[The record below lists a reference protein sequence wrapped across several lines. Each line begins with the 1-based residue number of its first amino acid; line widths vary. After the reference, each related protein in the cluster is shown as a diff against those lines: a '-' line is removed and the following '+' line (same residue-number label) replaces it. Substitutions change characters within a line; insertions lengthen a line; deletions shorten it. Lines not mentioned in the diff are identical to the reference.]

1 MGVPSYRSSPA
12 TILGL
17 TSSKSVACNSSVTL
31 RLEAQLRAHGKS
43 EVRLLSLLLATTLV
57 LNSAPTFPPDLSPE
71 LNNLIERYV
80 NAAQKQRDAML
91 GAQVEMEIDGRF
103 TNLKE
108 SGRMRVLRS
117 ISKVGELGTK
127 MLDFNGDNRVKS
139 QLISRFLEEEQKSKA
154 YGAMAITPQNYDFDI
169 KAVVTHDAKKTY
181 VFDVKPKKKNM
192 GSFRGE
198 LWIDGATGM
207 PLREAGQF
215 VKSPSVF
222 LTNLRF
228 ARDYE
233 LLDGISVVKHF
244 QSSTDVRL
252 LGIGRAE
259 INIDFSNFSRSAPDA
274 SAHAE

>member
-1 MGVPSYRSSPA
+1 
-12 TILGL
+12 
-17 TSSKSVACNSSVTL
+17 
-31 RLEAQLRAHGKS
+31 
-43 EVRLLSLLLATTLV
+43 
-57 LNSAPTFPPDLSPE
+57 
-71 LNNLIERYV
+71 
-80 NAAQKQRDAML
+80 ML
-91 GAQVEMEIDGRF
+91 GAQVEMQIDGRF

-117 ISKVGELGTK
+117 ISKLGDLGTK
-127 MLDFNGDNRVKS
+127 MLDFTGDNRVKS
-139 QLISRFLEEEQKSKA
+139 QLISRFLEGEEKA
-154 YGAMAITPQNYDFDI
+154 KAFGAMAITPADYDFAV
-169 KAVVTHDAKKTY
+169 KAVLKHDGQSTY

-259 INIDFSNFSRSAPDA
+259 IDIDFSNFSRNATDA
-274 SAHAE
+274 TAHAE